1 MLISFEKGN
10 VSLYFIKH
18 THCPYICTCTVCS
31 VCRGLHGSTG
41 SRAHRRVPAPRACG
55 CQREALGAAPRGRP
69 GGGPRGRLCPRSQG
83 TSRWVSACRDEAGGG
98 GMLPTCRLQCLRNDH
113 LLPLPQKS
121 LSLEMKPFFH
131 FENVADFYSF
141 VCIAFEVVGSICS
154 TESVQNQ

>member
-18 THCPYICTCTVCS
+18 MHCPYICTRTVCS

-69 GGGPRGRLCPRSQG
+69 GGGPIGRLCPRSQG
-83 TSRWVSACRDEAGGG
+83 TPRWVSACRGEAGRGEACSQPAG
-98 GMLPTCRLQCLRNDH
+98 CNALEMIICYLCHKN
-113 LLPLPQKS
+113 
-121 LSLEMKPFFH
+121 LSLLKRSPFFTLKMLQIFIPLFAQH
-131 FENVADFYSF
+131 LR
-141 VCIAFEVVGSICS
+141 
-154 TESVQNQ
+154 